1 MNPYTIEQLSLKQ
14 WPAIQTINLGGWQV
28 RLANGFTKR
37 ANSVS
42 VTDVNQTE
50 LQSYIEKCEQ
60 IYEEH
65 QLPTTFKLTSFA
77 HADELDHILQL
88 QGYKRIDTTNVMIK
102 SITDED
108 STTCSASSLYTY
120 RVKDY
125 ISVKWLA
132 DYCRLSMLSESN
144 IPTIIDLLTK
154 TEGNVRFVQI
164 FDDKKVIA
172 VGMTVITDGI
182 AGFYNIIVDSH
193 YRKQGVGTMLMQ
205 ILLQQA
211 KLNGAESFSIC
222 VVADNIAAVKLY
234 RKLGFTDCYQ
244 YWYRQKPIAK
254 KAVYM
259 AI

>member
-14 WPAIQTINLGGWQV
+14 WPSIQTINVGSWQV

-37 ANSVS
+37 ANCVS

-50 LQSYIEKCEQ
+50 LQSSIEKCEQ

-88 QGYKRIDTTNVMIK
+88 QGYKKTDTTNVMIK
-102 SITDED
+102 SLSED
-108 STTCSASSLYTY
+108 GTACSDSSLYTY

-132 DYCRLSMLSESN
+132 DYCRLSMISESN

-164 FDDKKVIA
+164 FDGKKVIA
-172 VGMTVITDGI
+172 VGLTVITDGI
-182 AGFYNIIVDSH
+182 AGFYNVIVDSH

-205 ILLQQA
+205 ILMEQA
-211 KLNGAESFSIC
+211 KLNGAESYSIS
-222 VVADNIAAVKLY
+222 VVAENMAAVKLY
-234 RKLGFTDCYQ
+234 HKFGFTDYYQ
-244 YWYRQKPIAK
+244 YWYRQKQVAK